1 MILPENSLACALT
14 VSQRVGV
21 SQGDRSKWREK
32 QAAIR
37 SEHIVVG
44 DFVQLADDG
53 CLVHP
58 VVIVGASLPIPN
70 SR

>member
-32 QAAIR
+32 RAAIR
-37 SEHIVVG
+37 SDHIVVG
-44 DFVQLADDG
+44 DS
-53 CLVHP
+53 C
-58 VVIVGASLPIPN
+58 SLQMIAVL
-70 SR
+70 SI